1 MREREKD
8 PRMIEFLK
16 RNIYTYK
23 GFLYIKCEKCG
34 EIHAFCSR
42 LPMDNSTCQTCGRKT
57 HFHEPLKPLYI
68 NCECG
73 QRSRYMTNLNED
85 LFDVPCIE
93 CKAPVAVTY
102 NQSKK
107 IYFSIC

>member
-1 MREREKD
+1 MKEKELRKTENLN
-8 PRMIEFLK
+8 P
-16 RNIYTYK
+16 NCHTYK

-42 LPMDNSTCQTCGRKT
+42 LHMDNSICRKCGGKT
-57 HFHEPLKPLYI
+57 YFHEPLKPLYI

-73 QRSRYMTNLNED
+73 QKSRYMTNLKED
-85 LFDVPCIE
+85 LFDIPCIE

-102 NQSKK
+102 NQRKK
-107 IYFSIC
+107 IYMSIK

>member
-1 MREREKD
+1 MKKKESMKAEN
-8 PRMIEFLK
+8 LSLYC
-16 RNIYTYK
+16 YTYK

-57 HFHEPLKPLYI
+57 YFHEPLKPLYI

-102 NQSKK
+102 NQRKK
-107 IYFSIC
+107 IYFSLC